1 VNIQVDIKADSQTAF
16 ITAIKN
22 GIENK
27 YQGFQVPFS
36 ERRVL
41 LVLVDTLLVLLA
53 VQGAFLLW
61 QRAAGIPFNTAHI
74 STRWYWFPI
83 LLGGWWALAW
93 LNDLYDIPSSSEKVL
108 SAMRV
113 AIVGSL
119 GLIMDLA
126 ALFLAPHALPRLFFI
141 YFLLIALPT
150 IILWRWTYATVF
162 NAPPFRHRVL
172 IVGGGERGRAI
183 ASALGQEPLVNYK
196 VLGYLDGDLVTPGE
210 TLDGL
215 PVLGREADLPHLVRQ
230 LQIHEVVVAIE
241 GNLEDDLFH
250 LLVDCQA
257 RGVRVSRM
265 PDLYEKLNRRIPI
278 QHVDN
283 GWVLDVMQN
292 LPVFNRL
299 QLGIKRLLDL
309 VLGIVGLLV
318 LTPML
323 LLVAVAIRLDSAG
336 PIFYRQTRC
345 GRAGKPFSIVK
356 FRTMYSDA
364 EQDGKP
370 RWATKDDVR
379 ITRVGH
385 FLRRTRLD
393 ELPQVINV
401 LRGEMSIVGP
411 RPERPEFISE
421 LQQKIPFYRTR
432 LTVKPGLTGWAQ
444 IHYHYCNSVDDALT
458 KLQYD
463 FYYLR
468 YQSLW
473 LDLYTIFQTFDVLL
487 RFKGT

>member
-1 VNIQVDIKADSQTAF
+1 VNIQTSATADSQTAF
-16 ITAIKN
+16 ITAIEDR
-22 GIENK
+22 IENK
-27 YQGFQVPFS
+27 YQAFQVPFS
-36 ERRVL
+36 ERRAL
-41 LVLVDTLLVLLA
+41 LVLVDALLVLLA
-53 VQGAFLLW
+53 GQGAFLLW
-61 QRAAGIPFNTAHI
+61 QRATGIPLNTAHI
-74 STRWYWFPI
+74 GARWYWFPI
-83 LLGGWWALAW
+83 LLGGWWSLAW
-93 LNDLYDIPSSSEKVL
+93 LNDLYDIPSSNQKIL
-108 SAMRV
+108 SAVRV
-113 AIVGSL
+113 AIVGTL
-119 GLIMDLA
+119 GLIIDVA
-126 ALFLAPHALPRLFFI
+126 AFFVTPHALPLFFI

-150 IILWRWTYATVF
+150 IIIWRWTYATVF

-172 IVGGGERGRAI
+172 IVGAGERGRAI

-196 VLGYLDGDLVTPGE
+196 VLGYLDDDLATPGE
-210 TLDGL
+210 ALDGL

-241 GNLEDDLFH
+241 SNLVDDLFQ

-257 RGVRVSRM
+257 QGVRVSQM

-278 QHVDN
+278 QHVDHS
-283 GWVLDVMQN
+283 WVLDVMQN
-292 LPVFNRL
+292 LPVFNRF

-336 PIFYRQTRC
+336 SIFYRQIRC
-345 GRAGKPFSIVK
+345 GRAGRPFSIIK

-385 FLRRTRLD
+385 FLRKMRLD

-411 RPERPEFISE
+411 RPERPEFIGE
-421 LQQKIPFYRTR
+421 LEQKIPFYRTR
-432 LTVKPGLTGWAQ
+432 LTVQPGLTGWAQ
-444 IHYHYCNSVDDALT
+444 THYHYGNSVDDALM

-463 FYYLR
+463 LYYLR

-473 LDLYTIFQTFDVLL
+473 LDLYIIFRTFGVLL
-487 RFKGT
+487 RFGGT